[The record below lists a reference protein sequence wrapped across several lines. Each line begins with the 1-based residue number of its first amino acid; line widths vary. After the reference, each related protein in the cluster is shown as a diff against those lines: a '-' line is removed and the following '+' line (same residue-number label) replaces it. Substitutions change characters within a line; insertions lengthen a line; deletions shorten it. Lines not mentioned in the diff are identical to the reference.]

1 MEVIARKKRGLLLL
15 YSLVVIAT
23 IALGIL
29 SVGLDDDSTEKGF
42 MLIGCVIIAIVGLV
56 ICVGILRTP
65 NIIIQ
70 YDGEYL
76 ILREGKFKVN
86 QLGRVNYHR
95 AHARGIHYSWGKII
109 LLLNGQEIVY
119 NNVADVEQVHNRL
132 MELRL
137 QAERNP
143 KKEKIQ

>member
-29 SVGLDDDSTEKGF
+29 SVGLDDEDSTEKGF
-42 MLIGCVIIAIVGLV
+42 MLIGCVIIAIVGV
-56 ICVGILRTP
+56 IICVGILRTP
-65 NIIIQ
+65 KIIIQ

-76 ILREGKFKVN
+76 ILREGKFKIN
-86 QLGRVNYHR
+86 ELGRVNYRR
-95 AHARGIHYSWGKII
+95 AHARGFHYSWGKII
-109 LLLNGQEIVY
+109 LALGGQEIVY
-119 NNVADVEQVHNRL
+119 NNVADVEHVHNRL

-137 QAERNP
+137 QAEKNS
-143 KKEKIQ
+143 K

>member
-1 MEVIARKKRGLLLL
+1 MEIIARKKSGLLLL
-15 YSLVVIAT
+15 YSFVIL
-23 IALGIL
+23 LGIFMGVL
-29 SVGLDDDSTEKGF
+29 SANLDGDSTERGF
-42 MLIGCVIIAIVGLV
+42 TLLGCVVIVVVGVV

-65 NIIIQ
+65 KIIIQ

-76 ILREGKFKVN
+76 ILREGKFRVN
-86 QLGRVNYHR
+86 QLGRVNYRR

-109 LLLNGQEIVY
+109 LLLDGREIVY

-137 QAERNP
+137 QAEKNS
-143 KKEKIQ
+143 K